1 MLLLFVG
8 EEVQTLNGID
18 ISKDKFSALNKKIA
32 KYKIIISNTAI
43 LATFVSVILSEKS
56 NINGWVTWLKK
67 TFDTLWLKEI
77 LKQLIPFKGKKDIS
91 IILLGISLMVML
103 ILIIVIA
110 FILEKLE
117 IKVFKV
123 LIEHNDV
130 KESETD
136 MDDDKT
142 IITIHNQKLIIENKS
157 GKTTTDFNNKNTK
170 IIIKSDKELMCSQ
183 KIDDS
188 GEIQIE
194 YQLKDK

>member
-1 MLLLFVG
+1 
-8 EEVQTLNGID
+8 
-18 ISKDKFSALNKKIA
+18 
-32 KYKIIISNTAI
+32 
-43 LATFVSVILSEKS
+43 
-56 NINGWVTWLKK
+56 
-67 TFDTLWLKEI
+67 
-77 LKQLIPFKGKKDIS
+77 
-91 IILLGISLMVML
+91 
-103 ILIIVIA
+103 
-110 FILEKLE
+110 
-117 IKVFKV
+117 
-123 LIEHNDV
+123 
-130 KESETD
+130 